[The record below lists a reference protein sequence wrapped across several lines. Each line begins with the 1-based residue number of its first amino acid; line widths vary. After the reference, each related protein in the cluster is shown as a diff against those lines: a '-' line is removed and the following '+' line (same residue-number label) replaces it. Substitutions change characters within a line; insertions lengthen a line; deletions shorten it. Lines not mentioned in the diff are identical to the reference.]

1 MPALGLELS
10 DDSQAAGRWS
20 LKSGGSLFAIGASGA
35 LAGYSADLVILD
47 DIYRSME
54 DAYSENIRQ
63 KISDWFYGEVLPRC
77 RPGAR
82 VVGIGT
88 RFHFSDLFAELEAS
102 GRYKV
107 IRLSAVAE
115 ENDEL
120 GRPVGTYLWDDQAGT
135 YPYADF
141 LRQQREVQPPRV
153 WASLFMNRPSP
164 VEGAFFKAS
173 WLKTYHNVPD
183 RATLKTYIAVDF
195 ATSEGKGDHTAIVA
209 FGVDPSRGYFYS

>member
-1 MPALGLELS
+1 
-10 DDSQAAGRWS
+10 
-20 LKSGGSLFAIGASGA
+20 
-35 LAGYSADLVILD
+35 
-47 DIYRSME
+47 ME

-115 ENDEL
+115 EDDEL

-141 LRQQREVQPPRV
+141 LRQQHEVQPPRV
-153 WASLFMNRPSP
+153 WASLFMTRPSP
-164 VEGAFFKAS
+164 VEGAFFKAA
-173 WLKTYHNVPD
+173 WLKTFHNQPP
-183 RATLKTYIAVDF
+183 RENLKTYIAVDF

-209 FGVDPSRGYFYS
+209 FGVDPAGDIFILDVWRRQASPDVSVDQLLDMVRDWRPMVVAA